1 MVDNGITITLD
12 RFAELIRKE
21 SAYNI
26 FASIVKEDKYA
37 TELEKALFVLN
48 PLEEK
53 AGE

>member
-1 MVDNGITITLD
+1 MADKEITITMD

-26 FASIVKEDKYA
+26 FASFVKEDEYA
-37 TELEKALFVLN
+37 TEIEKALFVLN